1 MRLGANI
8 YSQMITKYKKGHL
21 QKGNEQNDIFTEYIF
36 VCQILGVNEC
46 FDSKL
51 LHLVASWQ
59 DEGGCWKIIDH
70 NSKGKNDEERRML
83 RSSSYK
89 DDISDDS
96 REILR

>member
-1 MRLGANI
+1 MRLAANI
-8 YSQMITKYKKGHL
+8 YSQMITKYKKGHF

-59 DEGGCWKIIDH
+59 DESGCWKIMDH
-70 NSKGKNDEERRML
+70 VSKGTNEGERKIF
-83 RSSSYK
+83 RSSSYE
-89 DDISDDS
+89 DDINDDHRQIS
-96 REILR
+96 R